1 MLNQE
6 LKLFSA
12 NMKNKNQNE
21 RKEQDKLNSLEVL
34 AGAYLEIKILKI
46 KDSNKLKPKKIK
58 KKSRVSQ

>member
-1 MLNQE
+1 MLNQG

-21 RKEQDKLNSLEVL
+21 IKEQDKLNSLEVL

-46 KDSNKLKPKKIK
+46 KDNNKLKPKKIK
-58 KKSRVSQ
+58 KKLKISR

>member
-1 MLNQE
+1 
-6 LKLFSA
+6 
-12 NMKNKNQNE
+12 MKNKNQNE